1 MYSETNKLIAE
12 FMGAKIKSKRFD
24 YMPTSSKNLSYDA
37 CYWFEDFN
45 ITYDGINV
53 NNLKFHQSWDWLML
67 VVEKIENLN
76 LKEFFYK
83 WNEEEKIRYNFM
95 SVCVDISHNYCNIYV
110 ELELDP
116 PYEISLVTLNN
127 KIESVYK
134 AVINFI
140 NWYNEKNN

>member
-67 VVEKIENLN
+67 VVEKNRKFKFKRIFL
-76 LKEFFYK
+76 
-83 WNEEEKIRYNFM
+83 
-95 SVCVDISHNYCNIYV
+95 
-110 ELELDP
+110 
-116 PYEISLVTLNN
+116 
-127 KIESVYK
+127 
-134 AVINFI
+134 
-140 NWYNEKNN
+140 